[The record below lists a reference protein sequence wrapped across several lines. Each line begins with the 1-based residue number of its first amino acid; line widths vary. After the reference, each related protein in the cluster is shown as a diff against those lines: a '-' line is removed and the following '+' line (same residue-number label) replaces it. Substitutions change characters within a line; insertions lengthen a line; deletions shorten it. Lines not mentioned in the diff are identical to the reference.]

1 MPHDV
6 TAALPQRLNLGWHL
20 PWQWRAPLLH
30 LAIAGL
36 LLAVLFRADWAA
48 MAQQWWNSS
57 TYNHILLIP
66 AIVVWLVVQRAD
78 ALARLTPAAWWPG
91 AVLFGAALLIWLLG
105 AMSDVAL
112 VRDFGAVT
120 LLIAATIALVG
131 PRVGA
136 ALAFPFGYLLFLV
149 PFGDEIVPQLQMVTA
164 GLTIA
169 LVHLSAIPAAIDG
182 VFIAT
187 PAGLFEVAEA
197 CSGVKFLVAMIAL
210 GVLVANVGFVSWRR
224 RCAFLVLCVAMPVLA
239 NGVRAWGTIYIAQ
252 YLGAQKASGFDHI
265 VYGWLFFA
273 VVVAATLGIAWRF
286 FDRPLGAAMIDAD
299 AISASRLIDRLAA
312 LRISAVAA
320 LLLLLA
326 LGVGAKSWVAAADGL
341 AAPLPRQLFLPEVP
355 GWHRADYH
363 PREWWQPRAS
373 GAGHRLLGR
382 YADSSGRQIDVFFAL
397 YASQRPG
404 REAGGFGE
412 GALRPDS
419 GWAWQSPGP
428 AIVHATSDRLLGSG
442 GTARLAQTTY
452 RTGPLLT
459 GSIARLRLANL
470 QDRLLLRARPTM
482 VLILS
487 AEDKPGQSAAQ
498 TVSAFRQAAG
508 PQGAWMDR
516 IAGLR

>member
-1 MPHDV
+1 M
-6 TAALPQRLNLGWHL
+6 

-66 AIVVWLVVQRAD
+66 AIVVWLVLQRAE
-78 ALARLTPAAWWPG
+78 ALARMTPAAWWPG

-112 VRDFGAVT
+112 VRQFGAVA
-120 LLIAATIALVG
+120 LLIAAVVVLVG

-136 ALAFPFGYLLFLV
+136 ALAFPLGYLLFLV
-149 PFGDEIVPQLQMVTA
+149 PFGDEIVPQLQMITA

-187 PAGLFEVAEA
+187 PAGLFVVAEA

-239 NGVRAWGTIYIAQ
+239 NGVRAWGTIYLAQ
-252 YLGAQKASGFDHI
+252 YVGAEKASGFDHI

-273 VVVAATLGIAWRF
+273 LVVAATLGIAWRF
-286 FDRPLGAAMIDAD
+286 FDRPVGTAMIDAD
-299 AISASRLIDRLAA
+299 AIAASRLIGRLAA

-326 LGVGAKSWVAAADGL
+326 LGVGAKSWVAAADGV

-355 GWHRADYH
+355 GWRRADYH

-382 YADSSGRQIDVFFAL
+382 YADGSGRQIDVFFAL
-397 YASQRPG
+397 YASQGPG

-419 GWAWQSPGP
+419 GWAWRSPGP
-428 AIVHATSDRLLGSG
+428 AIVEATSDRLLSSG

-452 RTGPLLT
+452 RTSPLLT
-459 GSIARLRLANL
+459 GSVARLRLASL

>member
-1 MPHDV
+1 M
-6 TAALPQRLNLGWHL
+6 

-66 AIVVWLVVQRAD
+66 AIVVWLVLQRAE
-78 ALARLTPAAWWPG
+78 ALARMTPAAWWPG

-112 VRDFGAVT
+112 VRQFGAVA
-120 LLIAATIALVG
+120 LLIAAVVVLVG

-136 ALAFPFGYLLFLV
+136 ALAFPLGYLLFLV
-149 PFGDEIVPQLQMVTA
+149 PFGDEIVPQLQMITA

-187 PAGLFEVAEA
+187 PAGLFVVAEA

-210 GVLVANVGFVSWRR
+210 GVLVANVGFVSWHR
-224 RCAFLVLCVAMPVLA
+224 RCAFLALCLAMPVLA
-239 NGVRAWGTIYIAQ
+239 NGVRAWGTIYLAQ
-252 YLGAQKASGFDHI
+252 YVGAEKASGFDHI

-273 VVVAATLGIAWRF
+273 LVVAATLGIAWRF
-286 FDRPLGAAMIDAD
+286 FDRPVGTAMIDAD
-299 AISASRLIDRLAA
+299 AIAASRLIGRLAA

-326 LGVGAKSWVAAADGL
+326 LGVGAKSWVAAADGV

-355 GWHRADYH
+355 GWRRADYH

-382 YADSSGRQIDVFFAL
+382 YADGSGRQIDVFFAL
-397 YASQRPG
+397 YASQGPG
-404 REAGGFGE
+404 REVGGFGE

-419 GWAWQSPGP
+419 GWAWRSPGP
-428 AIVHATSDRLLGSG
+428 AIVEATSDRLLSSG

-459 GSIARLRLANL
+459 GSVARLRLASL